1 MRRDAERRAGGLADR
16 AGGLLEA
23 WRRLNTEQRVA
34 AGASVLLIV
43 STLGPLSFVEAAEAL
58 TAGAVL
64 VLLKQRADRR
74 PFHLPFGDGT
84 AVFAAGVW
92 CALLIATRMFDRP
105 PGQTGLALVCALL
118 LAAAG
123 ARERAKREPDD
134 LPTQRLPLG

>member
-1 MRRDAERRAGGLADR
+1 MRQDEERPPQGLPDR
-16 AGGLLEA
+16 ADGVVEA
-23 WRRLNTEQRVA
+23 WRRLHVEQRVA
-34 AGASVLLIV
+34 AGAAILLIV

-84 AVFAAGVW
+84 AIFAAGIW
-92 CALLIATRMFDRP
+92 CALLIVTRMFDRP

-123 ARERAKREPDD
+123 ARERATREPDD
-134 LPTQRLPLG
+134 IPTQRLPLG